1 VLELLRQRFEL
12 NTRGTAFQYS
22 NDNSNRSAVQWRNPI
37 SRFSPDT
44 DLKRPLTRSSSER
57 AVYEDRQMNDNQA
70 SAGSLW
76 RTNIKPSRRSSS
88 DRRRFAQLSPT
99 IENRLELNGD
109 EE

>member
-1 VLELLRQRFEL
+1 M
-12 NTRGTAFQYS
+12 AFQYS

-44 DLKRPLTRSSSER
+44 DVKRPLARSSSER
-57 AVYEDRQMNDNQA
+57 AVYEGRQMNDNQA
-70 SAGSLW
+70 SAGGLW

-88 DRRRFAQLSPT
+88 DRHRFAQLSPT